1 LSLSALFQTLARSD
15 LQGLVQSAGERRVRQ
30 GDDYFRQGDP
40 ANEVYVLTSGEV
52 KLVRADSNGRNLILR
67 IVAPVEPFGER
78 ALFGGTTRLSSAQ
91 ALDDSRA
98 LIWDAPTI
106 LRVMMSHPAVSLDA
120 VRLMEDRLEQECYRT
135 GERR

>member
-1 LSLSALFQTLARSD
+1 

-52 KLVRADSNGRNLILR
+52 KMVRADSNGRNLILR